1 MLYIRDFLVFPERLV
16 TPEKMANL
24 DFKDHPVYPVP
35 VDLAVSVDSL
45 ASVVPLVHLE
55 HLASAVLLA

>member
-1 MLYIRDFLVFPERLV
+1 MFPERLV
-16 TPEKMANL
+16 TPEKMVNL
-24 DFKDHPVYPVP
+24 DFKDHLVYPVP